1 MASGGFHGGSTHS
14 GGFHS
19 SGGGGSHGGGSGG
32 YDSFDGGGPEEG
44 LMMAGLIVLAITL
57 YIFSHIQKGTIPG
70 INLPTFSIY
79 VITGFAFIPSI
90 KAHKRFSALERVRL
104 KYVVHSDRII
114 GTEFISPV
122 RRGTKETWVGKEDKN
137 YRISFREERF
147 GDKNLTRVKE
157 FMSKRPVIF
166 LLWPKVFLIISI
178 ILFLSSPF
186 IVSGVKYS
194 LVPKPIS
201 VKRID
206 EIVYYV
212 SFIPAG
218 LAFLCPIL
226 SSIFVKIREKLLYTC
241 AFKIVDEN
249 EKELAAE
256 MH

>member
-19 SGGGGSHGGGSGG
+19 SGGGGSRGGGSGG

-90 KAHKRFSALERVRL
+90 KSHKRFSALERVRL

-147 GDKNLTRVKE
+147 GDKNLKRVKE

-166 LLWPKVFLIISI
+166 MLWPKVFLVISI

-226 SSIFVKIREKLLYTC
+226 SSIFVKIRENLLYTC